1 MTRILGIDPSLTGT
15 GLALLDTDDHLV
27 IPTETITTK
36 GAAGATLTARRQRL
50 ERLVDTI
57 VGKAIDHGTELAVIE
72 TPALSKANTGTSM
85 LNGLWWMLVT
95 HLAGAGIDVAEVGA
109 GQLKTYAT
117 GKGNASKDAVLLAVA
132 RRYPHVDVTSNDEA
146 DALVLAAIGARL
158 VGHAIDELPVSH
170 TRALA
175 KVARP
180 GIAA

>member
-1 MTRILGIDPSLTGT
+1 MTRVLGIDPSLTGT

-36 GAAGATLTARRQRL
+36 GAAGATLAERRDRL
-50 ERLVDTI
+50 ERIVDTI
-57 VGKAIDHGTELAVIE
+57 VIKAINHDTELAVIE

-95 HLAGAGIDVAEVGA
+95 RLDAVDVDVIEVGA

-132 RRYPHVDVTSNDEA
+132 RRYPHVDVRDNNQA

-158 VGHAIDELPVSH
+158 VGHPVDELPATHV
-170 TRALA
+170 RALA